1 MFLTPQDYLSL
12 LYGYSPTL
20 DHQYTKKLVH
30 QTWKQAHF
38 LVLDTTH
45 HQRTSR
51 PDRFELSDLCTNK
64 IMERGLFQQI
74 KKLISKIMYFQIKAE
89 KLLANFDIQ
98 KLVFCLWRIGSLR
111 NKGNFLNNSNFCSNF
126 YRRVQKLTH
135 YREDIL

>member
-1 MFLTPQDYLSL
+1 MTPQDYLSL

-20 DHQYTKKLVH
+20 DHQYTQKKLVH

-45 HQRTSR
+45 HQKTSR

-64 IMERGLFQQI
+64 IMEKEDLFQLI
-74 KKLISKIMYFQIKAE
+74 KKMISQIMYFQIKTE

-98 KLVFCLWRIGSLR
+98 KLFFDFEAEYEPITKNLV
-111 NKGNFLNNSNFCSNF
+111 
-126 YRRVQKLTH
+126 H
-135 YREDIL
+135 